1 LLQLLATAAP
11 DNYERVINANR
22 MKNLIDAL
30 YVHNSGGKVLLDY
43 LLSELRKRSVDCFL
57 LLDERSRRSYEKI
70 YEGQG
75 NVLFLKASLRS
86 RKQFYIQHRN
96 RFRKILCFGNIP
108 PPVKTSGTVYT
119 YFHNVLLLK
128 QPARYPFRNRLLKK
142 LKGAYIRSVRRNTD
156 FFIVQSTYVK
166 DLLIQRR
173 LCQPDKCL
181 VIPFFEIKRPAHAEI
196 NENKIT
202 NTFLYIS
209 NGNPHKNHDNLL
221 KAWRTLH
228 AEGINPEL
236 NLTIT
241 KEYKEKIAEISSMQE
256 QGINVVNY
264 GFIDPA
270 PLYQRCE
277 YLIYPSIDE
286 SFGLGLIE
294 GASFN
299 CKIVAADLPYARAVV
314 QATASFD
321 PKNPDAIAAGV
332 KHCIN
337 EQCNTDSKI
346 LVKDQID
353 DLIEIFS

>member
-1 LLQLLATAAP
+1 
-11 DNYERVINANR
+11 

-43 LLSELRKRSVDCFL
+43 LLSELGKRSVDCFL
-57 LLDERSRRSYEKI
+57 LLDERSRPGYEKI
-70 YEGQG
+70 YRDQE
-75 NVLFLKASLRS
+75 NVLFLKASLKN
-86 RKQFYIQHRN
+86 RKQFYIQHQN
-96 RFRKILCFGNIP
+96 QFQKILCFGNIP
-108 PPVKTSGTVYT
+108 PPVKCSGAVYT

-128 QPARYPFRNRLLKK
+128 QPARYPLKNRLLKK
-142 LKGAYIRSVRRNTD
+142 LKGAYIRSIRRNTD
-156 FFIVQSTYVK
+156 FFIVQSTYVRE
-166 DLLIQRR
+166 LLLRRR

-181 VIPFFEIKRPAHAEI
+181 VIPFFEIKQPLQAEI
-196 NENKIT
+196 RKNKIT

-236 NLTIT
+236 NLTVT
-241 KEYKEKIAEISSMQE
+241 KEYKERIAEISSMQE

-277 YLIYPSIDE
+277 YLIYPSTDE

-294 GASFN
+294 GAFFN
-299 CKIVAADLPYARAVV
+299 CKIIAADLPYARAVV

-321 PKNPDAIAAGV
+321 PENPDAIAARV

-337 EQCNTDSKI
+337 KQDNTYSKI

-353 DLIEIFS
+353 DLMKIFS